1 MQLPLSASAL
11 VILGVAAVLIGASI
25 LAVLAMRRRKPSKRP
40 TRVPSDMRRQQQPA
54 AAPDHHAA
62 TLPVDDPARPAEPV
76 SVPAQQPPEP
86 VPPPVPEPVV
96 SMPAQPAPAPVP
108 PPAPERVPEPVA
120 PVAAAAMPRPVEVSS
135 RVDPPERVEQVHAD
149 PTPSGELPA
158 VPALPHQ
165 AGSGR
170 TVAAAVAQAFAV
182 RAAASRA
189 GVQRP
194 VDEGP
199 PPGPAPAPA
208 PAEVVDDVDP
218 AATTDPDGLGVAAL
232 ADPEPAGEPLAHEP
246 EAAVAD
252 TGWAAAPEFGSNGSH
267 GPEGNGA
274 APESWQPPEPDRE
287 PPVEAVA
294 PLAGGWTE
302 PAPAPAP
309 YEPEPAVVP
318 APRPDDDPARQA
330 DVASDARDRLL
341 AVLLDDPERAVGA
354 TVELEGCLRE
364 LDRLTDAV
372 RTGRTALRD
381 VLHRLAATGLRPDQ
395 LARLARLPQA
405 EVQALLEPA
414 EQQASS

>member
-1 MQLPLSASAL
+1 
-11 VILGVAAVLIGASI
+11 
-25 LAVLAMRRRKPSKRP
+25 
-40 TRVPSDMRRQQQPA
+40 
-54 AAPDHHAA
+54 
-62 TLPVDDPARPAEPV
+62 
-76 SVPAQQPPEP
+76 
-86 VPPPVPEPVV
+86 
-96 SMPAQPAPAPVP
+96 MPAQPAPAPVP
-108 PPAPERVPEPVA
+108 PPAPERVPE

-135 RVDPPERVEQVHAD
+135 RVDPPERVEEVHAD

-158 VPALPHQ
+158 VPPRPHQ

-194 VDEGP
+194 VDDGP
-199 PPGPAPAPA
+199 PPEPDPAPGPV
-208 PAEVVDDVDP
+208 EVVDDVDP
-218 AATTDPDGLGVAAL
+218 AATTNPDGLGRAAL
-232 ADPEPAGEPLAHEP
+232 AAPEPADERPAHEP

-274 APESWQPPEPDRE
+274 APETWQPPEPDRE
-287 PPVEAVA
+287 PPAEAVA

-302 PAPAPAP
+302 PPPAPAP
-309 YEPEPAVVP
+309 HEPEPAVVP
-318 APRPDDDPARQA
+318 APRSDDDPGRKA

-372 RTGRTALRD
+372 RTGRAALRD

-405 EVQALLEPA
+405 EVQELLAAPA
-414 EQQASS
+414 EQQAWS